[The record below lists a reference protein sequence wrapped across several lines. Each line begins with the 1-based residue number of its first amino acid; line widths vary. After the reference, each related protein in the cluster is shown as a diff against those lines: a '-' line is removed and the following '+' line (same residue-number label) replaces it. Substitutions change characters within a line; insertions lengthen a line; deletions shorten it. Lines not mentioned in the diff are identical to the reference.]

1 MSWHRSVVSSSNE
14 RLGKRGDVLCPGRT
28 NMKGRTLFMEPGPQL
43 VRAGDEDGVHRGVY
57 LGVAFVG
64 GMQGMGQDVLASIPV
79 N

>member
-1 MSWHRSVVSSSNE
+1 
-14 RLGKRGDVLCPGRT
+14 
-28 NMKGRTLFMEPGPQL
+28 MEPGPQL